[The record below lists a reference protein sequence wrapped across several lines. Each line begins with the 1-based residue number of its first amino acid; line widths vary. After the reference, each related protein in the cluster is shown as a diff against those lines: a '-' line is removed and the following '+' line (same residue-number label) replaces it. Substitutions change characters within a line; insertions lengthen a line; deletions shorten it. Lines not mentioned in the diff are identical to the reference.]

1 MSWSDSLSET
11 GGGGHSLQGARALG
25 SGGARQKK
33 SGYKGLLLKPRKNN
47 QDNCPAV
54 IYEPNAFDW
63 WKAPPVLAA
72 DQEATSSSCT
82 RDAYGKCVP
91 ADCASYFDGCNTC
104 NVGAVLGCTMKFCDT
119 PQEPKCLAYIGETEK
134 N

>member
-1 MSWSDSLSET
+1 MIRTISLRPET
-11 GGGGHSLQGARALG
+11 RGAP
-25 SGGARQKK
+25 Q
-33 SGYKGLLLKPRKNN
+33 LL
-47 QDNCPAV
+47 
-54 IYEPNAFDW
+54 EPNAFDPSTP
-63 WKAPPVLAA
+63 PPVLAA

-91 ADCASYFDGCNTC
+91 AGCASYFDGCNTC
-104 NVGAVLGCTMKFCDT
+104 NVGTVLGCTMMFCDT

>member
-1 MSWSDSLSET
+1 M
-11 GGGGHSLQGARALG
+11 
-25 SGGARQKK
+25 KK
-33 SGYKGLLLKPRKNN
+33 YDFKGPLFKPRKNV
-47 QDNCPAV
+47 QDPSNCPAGDA
-54 IYEPNAFDW
+54 IYFRQFDPSTP
-63 WKAPPVLAA
+63 PPVLAA

-91 ADCASYFDGCNTC
+91 AGCASYFDGCNTC
-104 NVGAVLGCTMKFCDT
+104 NVGAVLGCTMMYCDK